1 MQKIQTETIDRN
13 RNDRTD
19 YKNENIK
26 KWKQIIKYEND
37 NKKGNSQK
45 LLNKKR

>member
-1 MQKIQTETIDRN
+1 MVETDVENSNIPETIDRN

-37 NKKGNSQK
+37 NKKENS
-45 LLNKKR
+45 